1 MIIDSDK
8 IAQEA
13 FNESVGYFNNLT
25 SNFDY
30 IVQRWQCLSSPSKQN
45 SSKND
50 PTKTAWQ
57 IASNITSMNEIA
69 SLMQLFMANYNNLDE
84 AFWQKYNEYYDY
96 LIGVY

>member
-30 IVQRWQCLSSPSKQN
+30 NV
-45 SSKND
+45 
-50 PTKTAWQ
+50 
-57 IASNITSMNEIA
+57 
-69 SLMQLFMANYNNLDE
+69 
-84 AFWQKYNEYYDY
+84 
-96 LIGVY
+96 